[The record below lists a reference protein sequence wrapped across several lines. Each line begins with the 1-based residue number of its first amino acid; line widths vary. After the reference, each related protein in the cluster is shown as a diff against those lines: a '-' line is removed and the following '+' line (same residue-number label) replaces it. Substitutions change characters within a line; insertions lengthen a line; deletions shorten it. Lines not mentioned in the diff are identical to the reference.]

1 MIDYMKNMLI
11 GLFVAV
17 ACGLVVGMILFLEPT
32 VGDGDQTLIM
42 RFSNINGIS
51 VGTRVMF
58 AGKPVGEV
66 AKIEQI
72 PDAREQPTDQL
83 GQVYFYQLVLKI
95 DSHVKA
101 YNTDEFTI
109 ATSGLLGEKSI
120 SIIPKAP
127 PKGVTPKRVT
137 AKTPIYAES
146 VDPFESTFNELAQV
160 ADKVEETL
168 DKVNTWIDQNGNELG
183 AAIRAFD
190 DAMSETAIAIE
201 RINKLHVVDDTSV
214 AIQNFGD
221 TMGQANDALATLRKD
236 NVFENA
242 GIMMQNFK
250 KVSVSVDYIT
260 DKLMHGDSTLGK
272 LLVDEGL
279 YLQVQSLMSKA
290 NTLLND
296 FNQYGLFFNL
306 NKTWQQTRAKQASAL
321 ASLDSPQDFRAYFQK
336 EVDLINTSMG
346 RLSMLIDRAENSSEK
361 RRILES
367 NAFQRDFADLMRQA
381 EALTNNL
388 KLYNEQLIEAAAE

>member
-1 MIDYMKNMLI
+1 MVDYMKNMLI

-120 SIIPKAP
+120 AIIPKAP

-146 VDPFESTFNELAQV
+146 VDPFESIFNEVAQV
-160 ADKVEETL
+160 SDKLEETL

-190 DAMSETAIAIE
+190 DAMSEAAIAIE
-201 RINKLHVVDDTSV
+201 RVNTLHVIDDTSV

-221 TMGQANDALATLRKD
+221 TMQQANEALATMRKD
-236 NVFENA
+236 NTFENL
-242 GIMMQNFK
+242 GVIMQNFK
-250 KVSVSVDYIT
+250 KVSSSAEYIS
-260 DKLMHGDSTLGK
+260 DQLLQGNSTLGK
-272 LLVDEGL
+272 LLVDDGL

-306 NKTWQQTRAKQASAL
+306 NKTWQKTRAREASIL
-321 ASLDSPQDFRAYFQK
+321 TSLDSPQEFRAYFQK
-336 EVDLINTSMG
+336 EIDLINTAMG
-346 RLSMLIDRAENSSEK
+346 RLSLMIDRAENSAER

-381 EALTNNL
+381 EGLTNTL
-388 KLYNEQLIEAAAE
+388 KLYNEQLINAAAE

>member
-1 MIDYMKNMLI
+1 MLI

-72 PDAREQPTDQL
+72 PDARQQPTDAL

-95 DSHVKA
+95 DSHVRA
-101 YNTDEFTI
+101 FNTDEFTI

-120 SIIPKAP
+120 AIIPKAP
-127 PKGVTPKRVT
+127 PKGVVPKRVT

-168 DKVNTWIDQNGNELG
+168 DKVNIWIDQNGTELG

-190 DAMSETAIAIE
+190 DAMSEAAVAIE
-201 RINKLHVVDDTSV
+201 RINKLHVVDESSV
-214 AIQNFGD
+214 AIQNFAEVMHG
-221 TMGQANDALATLRKD
+221 ANEALAVLKKD

-250 KVSVSVDYIT
+250 QVSQSIQYISSR
-260 DKLMHGDSTLGK
+260 LQEGDSTLGK
-272 LLVDEGL
+272 LLVDDGM
-279 YLQVQSLMSKA
+279 YLQVQSIMSKA

-306 NKTWQQTRAKQASAL
+306 NKTWQKTRARNASGI
-321 ASLDSPQDFRAYFQK
+321 ASLESPQEFRAYFQR
-336 EVDLINTSMG
+336 EVDLINTAMG
-346 RLSMLIDRAENSSEK
+346 RLSMVIDRAENSSERK
-361 RRILES
+361 RILES
-367 NAFQRDFADLMRQA
+367 PKFQSDFAELMRQA
-381 EALTNNL
+381 ESLTNNL
-388 KLYNEQLIEAAAE
+388 KLYNEQLIHAAAE